1 MQLKTALHPNTAYF
15 ITLLCPMPDNFSC
28 QGESAGTQWVKGNT
42 VHNTYSTLSS
52 VQFSTISSK
61 TLLIC
66 ENNDNVR
73 WWVRFSLWTC
83 LKSLRSTKV
92 EGFLR
97 VLQFPPIGKVD
108 RVGYDKGRVFCLIVN
123 QIIWQHV
130 LCKAT

>member
-1 MQLKTALHPNTAYF
+1 MIMWDGGFDSHYGLVWRVSQ
-15 ITLLCPMPDNFSC
+15 
-28 QGESAGTQWVKGNT
+28 
-42 VHNTYSTLSS
+42 
-52 VQFSTISSK
+52 
-61 TLLIC
+61 
-66 ENNDNVR
+66 
-73 WWVRFSLWTC
+73 
-83 LKSLRSTKV
+83 RSTKV